1 MCKADGCGNKA
12 SKKRLGGFYAYCRQH
27 RHQDP
32 EFKGN
37 KQGTKSDETANSET
51 TADQKS
57 SASTTDASEYPW
69 GDQRASDADKKLIN
83 LGKCNVPSCD
93 KPRKFSDKSHKALP
107 TCGSHE
113 CRKAFRD
120 KPEYTESEPCRLCGS
135 KDHKVLNCEHLTEDA
150 IAKLKAEH
158 KYEHSFRFWK
168 GAANILAA
176 RKTVFGKIKP
186 QHMQNGSGMYKY
198 AHGKASIGPIQ
209 RPVYFD
215 LGGEYDLIDDMHYD
229 EIIKCIKDG
238 DMRGAEIIT
247 PEELGHS
254 SRGVPVDLACST
266 SASGSSIA
274 WITRWVRVTVEV
286 TTKAGRKF
294 ILTQVDIGF
303 VRRSTPLLILGKN
316 TCTLCG

>member
-1 MCKADGCGNKA
+1 
-12 SKKRLGGFYAYCRQH
+12 
-27 RHQDP
+27 
-32 EFKGN
+32 
-37 KQGTKSDETANSET
+37 
-51 TADQKS
+51 
-57 SASTTDASEYPW
+57 
-69 GDQRASDADKKLIN
+69 
-83 LGKCNVPSCD
+83 
-93 KPRKFSDKSHKALP
+93 
-107 TCGSHE
+107 
-113 CRKAFRD
+113 
-120 KPEYTESEPCRLCGS
+120 
-135 KDHKVLNCEHLTEDA
+135 
-150 IAKLKAEH
+150 
-158 KYEHSFRFWK
+158 
-168 GAANILAA
+168 
-176 RKTVFGKIKP
+176 
-186 QHMQNGSGMYKY
+186 MYKY

-229 EIIKCIKDG
+229 EIIKSIKNG

-294 ILTQVDIGF
+294 ILTQADIGF

-316 TCTLCG
+316 TCMLCGYRTIKQQDSDRHDEDKARRKSVTKVVSKTAAASTSSATAEAEDASAAPSSAATECTDALQIEVMHEDGKMMLGGQFFQIAASDVPLHWIPEYDVKHDGKFADAQSDTKDHHYHDDRQHKFHILY